1 MRLAPTPNGQIN
13 MRVLRTSVMS
23 LEHTDLSDD
32 EKQVILNTLV
42 LSAKKLAAVWQ
53 HKARYAAME
62 DQLVAK
68 ALKEAAVG
76 DKNLYREHA
85 QDLFIEFD
93 EFLVQLKS
101 SLDYLVKVPVPLL
114 GPNRWTLRT
123 FGEKGEKVI
132 AALKQNLPAGKRH
145 IGRGIAKF
153 VVKHHQPW
161 LTGVIDARDRLN
173 HMIGEPVSLDE
184 FMVYPGVAAGS
195 TVIQI
200 HRPRW
205 SPDQTVREMMEAV
218 WEMHIRLFEDFV
230 MMSLYFRFRPELA
243 LFHGSFPTGSAESP
257 WKVTSDADRERV
269 VSQPGWSK
277 VTFEE

>member
-1 MRLAPTPNGQIN
+1 MRELIAKEILEEEGLLTDRRTRGENGPRESSDRKGSPEVVDLICESCGETLTFGEATLRPVPVERGDAQAFQVGRADGEESVHVFRCARCGGVRAKTSAPTDPAWTAQTFASTKLFTDPTPNGQIN

-161 LTGVIDARDRLN
+161 LTGGRAR
-173 HMIGEPVSLDE
+173 
-184 FMVYPGVAAGS
+184 
-195 TVIQI
+195 
-200 HRPRW
+200 
-205 SPDQTVREMMEAV
+205 
-218 WEMHIRLFEDFV
+218 
-230 MMSLYFRFRPELA
+230 
-243 LFHGSFPTGSAESP
+243 
-257 WKVTSDADRERV
+257 
-269 VSQPGWSK
+269 
-277 VTFEE
+277 